1 MHLRLAVFLQAL
13 LLASLFENAAHAF
26 GSTWADGTSAR
37 IVHERDIILFDPDTK
52 TEHLIV
58 QVRFQ
63 TDAKVNAL
71 IVPMP
76 TAPLAD
82 GGYGVED
89 EIVFFR
95 LESIVRYDDPKFIP
109 DAPES
114 EMLAQSN
121 ARTAQATVLHDA
133 SALGD
138 WLKVEKLRE
147 RASLTQWLSR
157 YSKRG
162 SATGWALNAVKLTD
176 DDATSP
182 SRIMQSPA
190 LRFSFPADK
199 AVLPYTE
206 APPQQSG
213 SVKGNSLDVWVVA
226 PTPVDLVQSDPSG
239 RMTFGGVER
248 RSSTRVSSAELEGA
262 VGRLGSFDPKSRPQ
276 WILSRFT
283 ERGKGPRAAI
293 DDLSVVEARP
303 FGAPSTEKHKSKK
316 AWLALALGL
325 TAAIAFALWSQ
336 RK

>member
-1 MHLRLAVFLQAL
+1 MRLRLGVFLHL
-13 LLASLFENAAHAF
+13 LLFASLIESAAHAF

-52 TEHLIV
+52 TEHLVV

-76 TAPLAD
+76 AAPLAD
-82 GGYGVED
+82 HGYGVED

-114 EMLAQSN
+114 EMLAQAN
-121 ARTAQATVLHDA
+121 ARTAQSTVIPDP

-138 WLKVEKLRE
+138 WLKLEKLRE

-162 SATGWALNAVKLTD
+162 WALNGVKLTD
-176 DDATSP
+176 DDSSSP
-182 SRIMQSPA
+182 TRIMQSPA
-190 LRFSFPADK
+190 LRFSFPAEQ
-199 AVLPYTE
+199 AILPYTE
-206 APPQQSG
+206 SPPQQSG

-226 PTPVDLVQSDPSG
+226 PTPVDLVQADPTSG

-276 WILSRFT
+276 WIVSRFT
-283 ERGKGPRAAI
+283 ERGKGPRAAV

-303 FGAPSTEKHKSKK
+303 FGESSSTSKHKVKK
-316 AWLALALGL
+316 AWLVLALGL
-325 TAAIAFALWSQ
+325 AAAIAFALWSQ